1 MSAYMS
7 IADLPCAA
15 MVTDESGRIV
25 EANTGLHRITAHGNG
40 ALVGQLIDQVLTGG
54 TRIFFQTHVW
64 PMLRRNGEVK
74 ELFFYMPGPQDER
87 IPVYAS
93 ASRMHGREPACF
105 VWLFFAAEER
115 QRFEAELIEMRE
127 RAERTAEQLKE
138 AHERLRLMHEQ
149 LNDKVIKTIEEKNS
163 LEEIA
168 RTDALTQMRNRHSL
182 QTVAQE
188 LAQGGESRHGYSVL
202 MVDIDHFKDVN
213 DTYGHERGDTVIRD
227 VGRCLQSVARQG
239 DTAIRYG
246 GEEFSLV
253 LPDAE
258 PEQALGVAERIHAAI
273 ADGRP
278 GGLTVTVS
286 IGVASSADGLDDLH
300 NALRRADDALYAAKR
315 MGRNRSVH
323 ERELPTHA

>member
-1 MSAYMS
+1 MPAYVS
-7 IADLPCAA
+7 LADLPCAA
-15 MVTDESGRIV
+15 TMTDESGRIV
-25 EANTGLHRITAHGNG
+25 EANSALFRITAHHSDF
-40 ALVGQLIDQVLTGG
+40 LTGQLIDQVLTGG

-74 ELFFYMPGPQDER
+74 ELFFHMQGQNGER
-87 IPVYAS
+87 IPVYANAKRIQGGGP
-93 ASRMHGREPACF
+93 ASF

-149 LNDKVIKTIEEKNS
+149 LHHEVIRTIEEKNS

-168 RTDALTQMRNRHSL
+168 RTDPLTQMRNRHSL
-182 QTVAQE
+182 QTVVQE
-188 LAQGGESRHGYSVL
+188 LALGSESRHGYSVL

-213 DTYGHERGDTVIRD
+213 DTYGHERGDIVIRD
-227 VGRCLQSVARQG
+227 VGRCIQSVARQG

-246 GEEFSLV
+246 GEEFSLI
-253 LPDAE
+253 LPDAG
-258 PEQALGVAERIHAAI
+258 PEQAFGVAERIHAAI
-273 ADGRP
+273 ERARP

-286 IGVASSADGLDDLH
+286 IGAASSADGLDDLH
-300 NALRRADDALYAAKR
+300 SILRRADDALYAAKR
-315 MGRNRSVH
+315 AGRNRSIH
-323 ERELPTHA
+323 ERDLPTNP